1 MKKSELSQLIKIAKE
16 QYDSHDIAHDFSHVY
31 RVLKTSQYIA
41 SKEQEADI
49 DVVITSAIFHDIVSF
64 KKNSPQSK
72 YSTKLSAELAK
83 VILLN
88 LGFFDEQKIEKIEK
102 VINECSF
109 TANKKLTTIE
119 SKIIKDADLLEGTG
133 AIEVMRIFAYSSYMN
148 RKFYN
153 IDDPFPIHRDSDGLK
168 YALDYFFK
176 KTLRIPEHLNTQT
189 ALNLVKPRHKF
200 IIQFIKELVIE
211 IGDIN
216 ENDQKKLIKLIQQYE
231 K

>member
-1 MKKSELSQLIKIAKE
+1 MKKSELKQLLKIAKE
-16 QYDSHDIAHDFSHVY
+16 QYDCHDIAHDFSHAY
-31 RVLKTSQYIA
+31 RVLKTAQYIA
-41 SKEQEADI
+41 SKEPDADMDI
-49 DVVITSAIFHDIVSF
+49 VITSALFHDIVSF

-88 LGFFDEQKIEKIEK
+88 LGFFNEKKIEKIVV
-102 VINECSF
+102 VIHECSF
-109 TANKKLTTIE
+109 SANKKLTSIE

-153 IDDPFPIHRDSDGLK
+153 IEDPFPIHRDTDGIK

-189 ALNLVKPRHKF
+189 ALSLVAPRHEF

-211 IGDIN
+211 LGNISQI
-216 ENDQKKLIKLIQQYE
+216 DQKKLTKLIKQYE
-231 K
+231 